1 VVAPATSARLRALAR
16 RALAAPAFD
25 EVPLAGGGLWRHEV
39 DGVVVW
45 VGPAAAVGL
54 ALGRARA
61 RGLVLQVDQGNGG
74 ARVYRVG
81 ASELELVATLIV
93 DESAATRATIDLPPP
108 KRASHVPG
116 ALTLVAGGLAITAA
130 SCPRWALRAVR
141 AGGGSVAGDPGASL
155 RAPAHPRPAAPTPRH
170 ADVGC
175 QHGFTVP
182 CAAAEPVPVERLFAW
197 FREAGVLIAARH
209 GDAFVAAGD
218 GAECR
223 IDGGGSARSGCRA
236 GRQLRRRGRPRDVAS
251 VLAAHVGAVQVALAD
266 GTFTIADAG
275 DFGALDDR
283 SPAARAALCRPGRRA
298 RGRTARVTVKTGAA
312 VRDGRKPGQIWP
324 FCPGFGQSG
333 RAIARLRLARGLLGV
348 WA

>member
-1 VVAPATSARLRALAR
+1 MFRALLLLALADDRRHAEAQQVAALVRQATDVETALRLLARHQARLPTRGRWAR
-16 RALAAPAFD
+16 SLAAPAFD

-116 ALTLVAGGLAITAA
+116 ALTLVAGGVCYHSGIVPTLGLALCGLAVVLWLVTQARRSVHLRTRVRPPRRRATLTLAVNTA
-130 SCPRWALRAVR
+130 SPYR
-141 AGGGSVAGDPGASL
+141 G
-155 RAPAHPRPAAPTPRH
+155 
-170 ADVGC
+170 
-175 QHGFTVP
+175 
-182 CAAAEPVPVERLFAW
+182 AAAEPVPVERLFAW
-197 FREAGVLIAARH
+197 FREAGVPIAARH

-223 IDGGGSARSGCRA
+223 IDGGGVGSVRLAELVVSYDDAAGPATVAR
-236 GRQLRRRGRPRDVAS
+236 

-275 DFGALDDR
+275 DFERWMIDHR
-283 SPAARAALCRPGRRA
+283 RRRAALADLADALEAADRA
-298 RGRTARVTVKTGAA
+298 G
-312 VRDGRKPGQIWP
+312 
-324 FCPGFGQSG
+324 
-333 RAIARLRLARGLLGV
+333 
-348 WA
+348 